1 MQIVGISSL
10 VTIIS
15 HLFFVSVA
23 FWAIENTHIET
34 YLHMP
39 MMPGK
44 VLIVMTSVLLGFTS
58 SEFFLSVINNIHN
71 LIFMFK

>member
-1 MQIVGISSL
+1 MQLVGISSL

-23 FWAIENTHIET
+23 FWAIQSTHVEK

-44 VLIVMTSVLLGFTS
+44 VLIVLVSVLLGFTC